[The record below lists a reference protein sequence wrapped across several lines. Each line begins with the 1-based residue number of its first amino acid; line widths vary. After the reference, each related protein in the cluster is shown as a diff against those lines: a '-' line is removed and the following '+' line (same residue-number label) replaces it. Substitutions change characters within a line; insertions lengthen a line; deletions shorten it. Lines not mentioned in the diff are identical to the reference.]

1 MKFTLPDDVFPPV
14 RLSRKH
20 QGALIEEAE
29 TVVSETIAANEVF
42 LAQGAQFH
50 DSKWRLVR
58 VKEGL
63 HVYRQRRPHRARAGI
78 RKRLGTDTEEET
90 QVSPSSVNDC
100 SIQDSMR
107 RPSVSLMVLH
117 GTVDGTLDDSMFG
130 AFAATDDAW
139 KWRSSHVNDRLDDAR
154 ILATIRGPTRSDP
167 FRFLGIKWFAKEH
180 PTILTGIL
188 QRRDFLIME
197 ATGLTTDSKGEK
209 IGYFLMHSVTL
220 RGVPKLS
227 ELGILR
233 GELSFCFI
241 LRQSGP
247 GKVELYCRGFS
258 DPHGEMMERVSV
270 AIASE
275 ALICSAG
282 VVDYAYIKKLTWL
295 MKHKNQAWMWRSSHL
310 NDRLDDARILAT
322 IRGPTRNDPFR
333 FLGIKW
339 FAKENPAVLSGI
351 VQQRDF
357 LVMEATGL
365 THDSK
370 GDTVGFYLMHSVS
383 LPGVPE
389 LSDMG
394 IIRGQVSLCYIDR
407 QSGPGKVEMFCRG
420 FSDPRGGMLDRV
432 SVGIASEALIC
443 AAGVV
448 DYAYIKKLTWLMK
461 HKGGRKVDPPRPTRC
476 ETCDKSFT
484 KFSFTGAGVGA
495 PCQICSLVVCGKCS
509 VVKKMTVDVSSAG
522 SVKQCAL
529 RFCLTCLLEAKEKSV
544 WEMALS
550 GVETSSECSSTSGSA
565 RAAYHL

>member
-295 MKHKNQAWMWRSSHL
+295 MKHKSAQ
-310 NDRLDDARILAT
+310 
-322 IRGPTRNDPFR
+322 
-333 FLGIKW
+333 
-339 FAKENPAVLSGI
+339 
-351 VQQRDF
+351 F
-357 LVMEATGL
+357 LV
-365 THDSK
+365 
-370 GDTVGFYLMHSVS
+370 HS
-383 LPGVPE
+383 
-389 LSDMG
+389 
-394 IIRGQVSLCYIDR
+394 
-407 QSGPGKVEMFCRG
+407 
-420 FSDPRGGMLDRV
+420 
-432 SVGIASEALIC
+432 
-443 AAGVV
+443 
-448 DYAYIKKLTWLMK
+448 
-461 HKGGRKVDPPRPTRC
+461 GRETRPSHC
-476 ETCDKSFT
+476 ESCSKSFT
-484 KFSFTGAGVGA
+484 KFLLFAASKQSSA
-495 PCQICSLVVCGKCS
+495 CQICHRVVCTKCS
-509 VVKKMTVDVSSAG
+509 VVKKMTVDVSDTG

-529 RFCLTCLLEAKEKSV
+529 RFCLACLLEVKEKSA
-544 WEMALS
+544 WEIALHS
-550 GVETSSECSSTSGSA
+550 LETASKSSAGSSALACIA
-565 RAAYHL
+565 REK